1 MKDVLSKVVEGKNL
15 SRAEAEEAMA
25 VIMDGKATPA
35 QIGAFLVA
43 LRMKGETVEEITGF
57 ATVMRQKC
65 ALIEPKVAGPLID
78 TCGTGGAP
86 VKTFNVSTLA
96 AFVAAGAGI
105 AVAKHG
111 NRAVTSTCGSAD
123 VLEALGAN
131 LSTTPEDVQRVIETV
146 GIGFLFAPS
155 FHPAMKHAAG
165 PRKEMGVRTVF
176 NVLGP
181 LTNPAGARHQVIGV
195 YHASLVPKLT
205 QVLANLGA
213 ERALVVHGEGGL
225 DEISPL
231 GPTRVG
237 QVEHGKVSYYTVNPE
252 ELGFA
257 RIGAADEVAG
267 LGKAES
273 ARVFLEVLANKD
285 GPRRDMVLANA
296 AAAAFVGG
304 KAKDLKSGIAVA
316 KESLESGR
324 AREKLVAYV
333 EATGGKAPGP

>member
-1 MKDVLSKVVEGKNL
+1 MKDIITRLVEGRNL
-15 SRAEAEEAMA
+15 SRAEAEAAMA
-25 VIMDGKATPA
+25 TIMDGKATPA
-35 QIGAFLVA
+35 QIGAFVTA

-57 ATVMRQKC
+57 AAVMREKC
-65 ALIEPKVAGPLID
+65 ALIAPRVAGPLID

-86 VKTFNVSTLA
+86 VKTFNVSTIS

-123 VLEALGAN
+123 VLETLGAN
-131 LSTTPEDVQRVIETV
+131 LALPPSEVQRVIEEV
-146 GIGFLFAPS
+146 GVGFLFAPN

-165 PRKEMGVRTVF
+165 PRREIGIRTVF

-195 YHASLVPKLT
+195 YHASLVQKLT

-231 GPTRVG
+231 GPTRIG
-237 QVEHGKVSYYTVNPE
+237 QVLDGRVSYYTVNPE
-252 ELGFA
+252 ELGFR
-257 RIGAADEVAG
+257 RIGAADEVGG
-267 LGKAES
+267 LDKEAS
-273 ARVFLEVLANKD
+273 ARVFLEVLANRE

-304 KAKDLKSGIAVA
+304 KAKDIKSGLDVA
-316 KESLESGR
+316 RESLESGR
-324 AREKLVAYV
+324 ALGKLRAYV
-333 EATGGKAPGP
+333 EATGGKFSG

>member
-1 MKDVLSKVVEGKNL
+1 MKDIITRLVEGRNL
-15 SRAEAEEAMA
+15 SRAEAEAAMA
-25 VIMDGKATPA
+25 TIMDGKATPA
-35 QIGAFLVA
+35 QIGAFVTA

-57 ATVMRQKC
+57 AAVMREKC
-65 ALIEPKVAGPLID
+65 ALIAPRVAGPLID

-86 VKTFNVSTLA
+86 VKTFNVSTIS

-123 VLEALGAN
+123 VLETLGAN
-131 LSTTPEDVQRVIETV
+131 LALPPSEVQRVIEEV
-146 GIGFLFAPS
+146 GVGFLFAPN

-165 PRKEMGVRTVF
+165 PRREIGIRTVF

-195 YHASLVPKLT
+195 YHASLVQKLT

-231 GPTRVG
+231 GPTRIG
-237 QVEHGKVSYYTVNPE
+237 QVLDGKVSYYTVNPE
-252 ELGFA
+252 ELGFR
-257 RIGAADEVAG
+257 RIGAADEVGG
-267 LGKAES
+267 LDKEAS
-273 ARVFLEVLANKD
+273 ARVFLEVLANRE

-304 KAKDLKSGIAVA
+304 KAKDIKSGLGVA
-316 KESLESGR
+316 RESLESGR
-324 AREKLVAYV
+324 ALGKLRAYV
-333 EATGGKAPGP
+333 EATGGKFSG